1 MTNLSTMAKDVSK
14 LLIKRG
20 ETVAV
25 SESSSGGLIAA
36 ALLAVP
42 GASRYFM
49 GGGVVYTAV
58 AREVLLNIRFENYP
72 GMRSSSEPYAEL
84 AAETVRNRLGTDWG
98 LAETGAAGPLGNR
111 YGDAAGH
118 TCIAISGK
126 QNHVSTIET
135 RSDNR
140 EENMWQFANETL
152 KLFEKILSEAT

>member
-49 GGGVVYTAV
+49 GGGVVYTTA

-72 GMRSSSEPYAEL
+72 GMRSSSEP
-84 AAETVRNRLGTDWG
+84 
-98 LAETGAAGPLGNR
+98 
-111 YGDAAGH
+111 
-118 TCIAISGK
+118 
-126 QNHVSTIET
+126 
-135 RSDNR
+135 
-140 EENMWQFANETL
+140 
-152 KLFEKILSEAT
+152 